1 MNRMTVP
8 QQSLKSST
16 KMSRKK
22 SPAKA
27 RILVV
32 DDDERNLMALT
43 EVLENLA
50 EVVTATSGREA
61 LRHLLKG
68 DFAVILLDVFMPGMD
83 GYETATLIRKREQT
97 ARIPIIFLSAV
108 NKETE
113 HLMRGYAMGAVDYVF
128 KPVDPLILRS
138 KVSVF
143 VDLYSMRLQVEDK
156 SRAEQELREANFQAE
171 LDRLRI
177 ERELQASRKRQAAII
192 QSLPIVLYME
202 SSCAEPRR
210 PEFVSG
216 NLEAMTGFNLDE
228 IDANPSLWEDRLHP
242 EDRDRVMTA
251 LRERRTSGRFSIEY
265 RWRCADGRY
274 KHFHDQAVLLHDGS
288 EAAEFAGTLMDVTD
302 QRLLESQLIQ
312 AQKMDAIG
320 QLTGGVAHDFNNLLA
335 AVLGG
340 LHVLQ
345 RRLTLDERDQAV
357 VDHMRHAAEQGAEL
371 VRRMMAFA
379 RKQELSPSSVDP
391 SSLCTAVAGL
401 VEHTLGGTITVHWAC
416 PEGRNNI
423 YVDRPQL
430 ELALVNLILNARDA
444 MPAGGRIEVRIEDVV
459 EQDRPVELALAPGD
473 YVRIRVRDEG
483 QGIRAEL
490 IDRITEPFFTTKEAG
505 KGTGLG
511 LSMVIGFVQQ
521 SGGKLQIGS
530 EEGAGSTIDLYL
542 PATNEKPSNGTAEP
556 KKPGKSES
564 LSVRSLLLVDDDDAV
579 RAVLGEQLKEMKIDV
594 VAVPDGD
601 AALAL
606 LGEDGREFDLL
617 LTDFAMPGK
626 NGMETIKLAREQ
638 RPKMRSVLMTGYAD
652 EELRSEVRDSIPVLR
667 KPINLDELRRALI

>member
-1 MNRMTVP
+1 MTVS
-8 QQSLKSST
+8 QHSIKSSARA
-16 KMSRKK
+16 SRKK
-22 SPAKA
+22 QPART
-27 RILVV
+27 RILLV
-32 DDDERNLMALT
+32 DDDERNLLALS

-61 LRHLLKG
+61 LRHLLQG

-143 VDLYSMRLQVEDK
+143 VDLYRMRLQIEEK
-156 SRAEQELREANFQAE
+156 SKAEQQLREANFQAE

-177 ERELQASRKRQAAII
+177 ERELEASRKRQAAII

-202 SSCAEPRR
+202 SGATEPRR
-210 PEFVSG
+210 PDFVSG
-216 NLEAMTGFNLDE
+216 NMEAMTGYSFDQ
-228 IDANPSLWEDRLHP
+228 IGADPTLWQDRLHP
-242 EDRDRVMTA
+242 EDRDRVIAA
-251 LRERRTSGRFSIEY
+251 LADRRSSGRFSIEY
-265 RWRCADGRY
+265 RWKCADGNY
-274 KHFHDQAVLLHDGS
+274 KHFHDQAVLLHEGE

-302 QRLLESQLIQ
+302 QRLLETKLIQ

-391 SSLCTAVAGL
+391 ASLCTAVAGL
-401 VEHTLGGTITVHWAC
+401 VEHTLGGTVRVDWAC
-416 PEGRNNI
+416 PERSNNI

-444 MPAGGRIEVRIEDVV
+444 MPHGGRIEVRIDDVA
-459 EQDRPVELALAPGD
+459 EADKPAELALDSGD
-473 YVRIRVRDEG
+473 YVRVRVRDEG
-483 QGIRAEL
+483 QGIRPEL

-530 EEGAGSTIDLYL
+530 QQGAGSTIDLYL
-542 PATNEKPSNGTAEP
+542 PATHEKPSMRPVEREKPDNRNG
-556 KKPGKSES
+556 

-579 RAVLGEQLKEMKIDV
+579 RTVLGEQLKEMEIDV

-601 AALAL
+601 SALAL
-606 LGEDGREFDLL
+606 LGKDGREFDML

-626 NGMETIKLAREQ
+626 NGMETIKLARQ
-638 RPKMRSVLMTGYAD
+638 RRPGMRSVLMTGYAD

-667 KPINLDELRRALI
+667 KPIDLDDLRRALN